1 MLSLADAT
9 TYVFDADGL
18 ILGRLASASAD
29 ILLKAAREDRDD
41 KIIIVNAEKAII
53 SGSRQSVLENYHKKY
68 ELNHARKGPFFPRMP
83 DMILKRAV
91 RGMLPY
97 QKKSSGRRALRN
109 LRVEI
114 GCPSHLTGDLPEGH
128 EHGDDSKFRRNL
140 PDRFIRLGD
149 VSANLGAPAHR
160 WTGGDQ

>member
-1 MLSLADAT
+1 MDDT

-18 ILGRLASASAD
+18 ILGRLASKVAD
-29 ILLKAAREDRDD
+29 LLLKSARAGGQD
-41 KIIIVNAEKAII
+41 KVIIVNSEKAIV
-53 SGSRQSVLENYHKKY
+53 SGKPSSVMQEYHKKY

-97 QKKSSGRRALRN
+97 QKKSSGRKALRA

-114 GCPSHLTGDLPEGH
+114 GCPSNLKGDLPDGH
-128 EHGDDSKFRRNL
+128 ELGDDSKIRRDL
-140 PDRFIRLGD
+140 PTRHVSLGD
-149 VSANLGAPAHR
+149 ISANLGAPAHR
-160 WTGGDQ
+160 WTGGEQ